1 MKKTKWFLTFLFI
14 GLIFSFVSC
23 TDDDTNDKITTTE
36 ETLSKGLFILCEGN
50 WGHNN
55 STIDFYDVESQK
67 ITLDLFN
74 SVNGQSLG
82 DTGNDMIEFGDYIFI
97 AVKGSACIH
106 VVNKNTG
113 KLIKRIPIID
123 SEGTNRK
130 PSRLCATNSM
140 IYLCTVDGNVI
151 EINPTSLSLE
161 RIVKVGRNP
170 EDICFSNNKLYV
182 TNSGGLDFN
191 TSIGYDKTVSVVD
204 PSTMTELKKIEVGL
218 NPGFIKP
225 IKDGLVG
232 LIVKGDYSDIK
243 FVTINTN
250 TDELEKTFN
259 IPMLNFDV
267 IDNNI
272 IYLNYDYF
280 GSSTA
285 TIKIFDYNT
294 NTTTS
299 NDFIKTAGI
308 INQITLPY
316 GINISKSNSEVYITD
331 AVDYVT
337 GGKVF
342 VFDLLGNFKYSLN
355 VSNTPSKVIARDK
368 SIKHLI
374 ANK

>member
-1 MKKTKWFLTFLFI
+1 MKKTKWLLSLIFI
-14 GLIFSFVSC
+14 GLIFGFVSC
-23 TDDDTNDKITTTE
+23 SDDINDHTNTTE
-36 ETLSKGLFILCEGN
+36 NTLSKGFFILCEGN

-55 STIDFYDVESQK
+55 STLDFYDVESQK
-67 ITLDLFN
+67 ITLDIFN

-106 VVNKNTG
+106 VINKNTG
-113 KLIKRIPIID
+113 KLIKRIPVID

-130 PSRLCATNSM
+130 PSRFCATNSM

-151 EINPTSLSLE
+151 EINPNSLSLG

-170 EDICFSNNKLYV
+170 EDICISNNKLYV
-182 TNSGGLDFN
+182 TNSGGLDYN
-191 TSIGYDKTVSVVD
+191 TPIGYDKTVSVVN
-204 PSTMTELKKIEVGL
+204 PSSMTEIKKIEVGF

-225 IKDGLVG
+225 LKDGLVG

-250 TDELEKTFN
+250 TDGVNKIYN

-267 IDNNI
+267 IDNNNI
-272 IYLNYDYF
+272 VYLNYDYF
-280 GSSTA
+280 GSSTSV
-285 TIKIFDYNT
+285 IKKFDYNS
-294 NTTTS
+294 NTTSS
-299 NDFIKTAGI
+299 NDFINTAGI
-308 INQITLPY
+308 ISQITLPY

-342 VFDLLGNFKYSLN
+342 VFDLLGNFKYPIN
-355 VSNTPSKVIARDK
+355 VSNTPSKIIPRDK
-368 SIKHLI
+368 SIKYI
-374 ANK
+374 ITNQ